1 MSFKDDLKKT
11 GANIKDSLDEA
22 GHRGNADGEKVTRDL
37 AGDQMTTGE
46 KAGSMF
52 RQGTET
58 VKADLDATKRD
69 VRNKV

>member
-22 GHRGNADGEKVTRDL
+22 GHRANAGSEKATRDL
-37 AGDQMTTGE
+37 AGDQMSTGE

-52 RQGTET
+52 RQGAET
-58 VKADLDATKRD
+58 VKADVDATKRD
-69 VRNKV
+69 IRSKT

>member
-11 GANIKDSLDEA
+11 GANIKDALDEV
-22 GHRGNADGEKVTRDL
+22 GHRANAQDEKATREI
-37 AGDQMTTGE
+37 AGDDMTTGE

-58 VKADLDATKRD
+58 VKAEVDATKRE
-69 VRNKV
+69 VRSKL